1 MKGTSQVTWPKP
13 GQNDGPKPSA
23 NSDQTVEQDAGR
35 SLDRMLDLSRITL
48 LDERVERK
56 VRGYNPYDAQTPR
69 TGSGIGA
76 RDPWSG
82 KPKRD

>member
-13 GQNDGPKPSA
+13 GQNDGLKPSA
-23 NSDQTVEQDAGR
+23 KSDSTTEQDVGR
-35 SLDRMLDLSRITL
+35 SLDRMLDLSRISL
-48 LDERVERK
+48 VDERVERK
-56 VRGYNPYDAQTPR
+56 VRGYNPYDVHTARPA
-69 TGSGIGA
+69 A

>member
-13 GQNDGPKPSA
+13 GQNDSLKPSA
-23 NSDQTVEQDAGR
+23 DGNQTIEQDPAR
-35 SLDRMLDLSRITL
+35 SLDRMLDLSRISL
-48 LDERVERK
+48 VDERVERK
-56 VRGYNPYDAQTPR
+56 VRGYNPYDAQTARPA
-69 TGSGIGA
+69 A

>member
-1 MKGTSQVTWPKP
+1 MKGTSQVTWPRP

-23 NSDQTVEQDAGR
+23 DRDQTTIEQDVGR

-48 LDERVERK
+48 VDERVERK
-56 VRGYNPYDAQTPR
+56 VRGYNPYDVQTARPA
-69 TGSGIGA
+69 A
-76 RDPWSG
+76 RDVWSG

>member
-23 NSDQTVEQDAGR
+23 DRDQTIEQHTSR

-48 LDERVERK
+48 VDERVERK
-56 VRGYNPYDAQTPR
+56 VRGYNPYDVQTPR
-69 TGSGIGA
+69 TAA
-76 RDPWSG
+76 RDVWSG

>member
-13 GQNDGPKPSA
+13 GQSDGPKPSA
-23 NSDQTVEQDAGR
+23 DRDQTIEQDASR

-48 LDERVERK
+48 IDERVERK
-56 VRGYNPYDAQTPR
+56 VRGYNPYDAQTAR
-69 TGSGIGA
+69 SAA